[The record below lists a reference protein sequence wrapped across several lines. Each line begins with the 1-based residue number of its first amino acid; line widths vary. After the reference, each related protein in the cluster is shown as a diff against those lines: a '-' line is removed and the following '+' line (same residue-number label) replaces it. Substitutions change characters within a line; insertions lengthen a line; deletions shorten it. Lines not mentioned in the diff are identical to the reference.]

1 MRKFKKYLKKY
12 GPRLGLLVACAAI
25 VLGITQGRAE
35 GEAIAVK
42 DAAASMTQ
50 PIKQAS
56 TGIVGWLEGIYGYMF
71 RYDRLLEENEA
82 LKVELSETKELL
94 RSAQEAERENER
106 YRELLDLRDK
116 HKDFV
121 FESAK
126 VIDRS
131 TSNWNRTFTI
141 SKGEESGLE
150 VGDCV
155 VDSSYNLIGQV
166 IELGTGWS
174 TVRSI
179 VDADM
184 RVGVLVGEGGAAAM
198 VVGDFALMQKDMIKL
213 GYLTGEA
220 QVLKDDVLLTSGKGG
235 FFPVGLVVGTV
246 ESVHTEAGGQ
256 VEYAVISPASEPGAV
271 TQVFVVKDFNI
282 VE

>member
-1 MRKFKKYLKKY
+1 MKKFKDYLKKY

-25 VLGITQGRAE
+25 LLGITQGRAE
-35 GEAIAVK
+35 GEAIAAK
-42 DAAASMTQ
+42 DAAASMAQ

-82 LKVELSETKELL
+82 LKVELAETKALL
-94 RSAQEAERENER
+94 RSAKNAERENER
-106 YRELLDLRDK
+106 YRELLGLRDK
-116 HKDFV
+116 HKHLV

-131 TSNWNRTFTI
+131 TSNWSRSFTI
-141 SKGEESGLE
+141 NKGEESGLE

-155 VDSSYNLIGQV
+155 MDSSYSLVGQI

-174 TVRSI
+174 TVRSL

-198 VVGDFALMQKDMIKL
+198 VVGDFALMQKDRIKL

-256 VEYAVISPASEPGAV
+256 VEYAVIAPASEPGAL
-271 TQVFVVKDFNI
+271 TQVFVIKDFNI